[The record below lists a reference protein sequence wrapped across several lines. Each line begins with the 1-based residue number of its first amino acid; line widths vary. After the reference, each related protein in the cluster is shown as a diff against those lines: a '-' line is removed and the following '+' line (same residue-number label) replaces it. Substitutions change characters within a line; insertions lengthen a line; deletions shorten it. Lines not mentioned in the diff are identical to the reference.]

1 METATATTALV
12 TVTVNNAPAAKMYV
26 TINYQLAD
34 GTFVNSNVV
43 TVTDDGTEVRTV
55 SVPELTGYT
64 LRNSTVPVP
73 FVANSTPTKPVVV
86 DPIVKYAVT
95 AKTDHASFSVA
106 SQDVTQLTATGGD
119 VVVTFTGGDWS
130 DGSKVSISAKT
141 NCDAVIK
148 SVGAADSH
156 QVTVSV
162 SNVTGA
168 CDFTITYTP

>member
-1 METATATTALV
+1 
-12 TVTVNNAPAAKMYV
+12 MYV

-34 GTFVNSNVV
+34 GTFVDSTVV
-43 TVTDDGTEVRTV
+43 TVTDDGTEVR
-55 SVPELTGYT
+55 SIAVPALTGYT
-64 LRNSTVPVP
+64 LRNSTVMVP
-73 FVANSTPTKPVVV
+73 FVANSTPEKTVVV
-86 DPIVKYAVT
+86 DPVVKYNVT

-119 VVVTFTGGDWS
+119 VVVTFNGGDWS
-130 DGSKVSISAKT
+130 DASKVSISAKN

-148 SVGAADSH
+148 SVGTADSH

-162 SNVTGA
+162 SNITGA